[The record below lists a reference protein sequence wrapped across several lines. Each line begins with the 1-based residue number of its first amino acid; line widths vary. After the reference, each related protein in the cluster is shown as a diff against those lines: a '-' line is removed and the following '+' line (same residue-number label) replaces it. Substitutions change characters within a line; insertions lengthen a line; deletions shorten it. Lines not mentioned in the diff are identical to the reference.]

1 MSPIEGEPVPRFGV
15 GAERSSVPLAR
26 WVELPR
32 SIQRP
37 AIDFF
42 DVLEQRRS
50 CLGGAVPAELLSS
63 VLWHSTLL
71 RGRRPGRFGIDRE
84 SRAAPSAGGLHPI
97 RLMVLPLEDV
107 DHQGLYD
114 DREHA
119 LAPFDDPVLA
129 LNRVSIAEILQASS
143 GTTLQFA
150 ADRALVE
157 ACYDNA
163 ASLLWRDAGALAATI
178 CLVATALGVVATPV
192 GRTGEAIVR
201 AAGLPPAFVGAGAVH
216 LGTRR
221 PDKIGGR

>member
-1 MSPIEGEPVPRFGV
+1 MRPIEGEPVPRSGV
-15 GAERSSVPLAR
+15 GAERSAVPPTR
-26 WVELPR
+26 WVKLPR
-32 SIQRP
+32 SLQRP

-50 CLGGAVPAELLSS
+50 RLGGALSPKLLSS

-71 RGRRPGRFGIDRE
+71 RDRRPGRFGIDRE

-97 RLMVLPLEDV
+97 RLMVLPLEHA
-107 DHQGLYD
+107 DHQGFYD

-129 LNRVSIAEILQASS
+129 LNRVSIAEMLRTSS

-150 ADRALVE
+150 ADRALFD
-157 ACYDNA
+157 ACYENA

-201 AAGLPPAFVGAGAVH
+201 AAGLPHAFVGAGAVH
-216 LGTRR
+216 LGARR
-221 PDKIGGR
+221 PDQTGGR